1 MCSNL
6 KLSSD
11 IKLLIS
17 DFDGIFTDGGLYVTD
32 EGKTSKKISFKDL
45 MGISLAIKSG
55 YKIAFISG
63 EKTAAIDIVAN
74 RFKIEDVHQGIRDK
88 KPIVEELLKKY
99 TLKPAE
105 CLYVGDDVNDIEAMK
120 LVEYRITPPNANY
133 KVKKVDNIQLTN
145 ACGGDGAFREIVD
158 SLIELQS

>member
-88 KPIVEELLKKY
+88 KPIVIRTY
-99 TLKPAE
+99 YASR
-105 CLYVGDDVNDIEAMK
+105 
-120 LVEYRITPPNANY
+120 RIRRARRSWRCCHFRKVY
-133 KVKKVDNIQLTN
+133 KVLDVQTL
-145 ACGGDGAFREIVD
+145 RLE
-158 SLIELQS
+158 